1 VRQEV
6 QDGLYLS
13 LLPQVR
19 RVGRGGGMMIAATH
33 WGKLGRTRNL
43 CNQVHGVF
51 TLMPEKVNCPDC
63 LKIMQT
69 DLARFKAYNE
79 GPDFINGIKCAMNV
93 EEKK

>member
-1 VRQEV
+1 VKTKILVECQEC
-6 QDGLYLS
+6 GKKFKTGS
-13 LLPQVR
+13 ICPSCPKC
-19 RVGRGGGMMIAATH
+19 GGSDVE
-33 WGKLGRTRNL
+33 LGRTRNL